1 MKIKISTD
9 FHFNALV
16 YEVALHTEIC
26 FCFTKNVGVSG
37 KNENKTANRA
47 VKTIAAI
54 GVTL

>member
-1 MKIKISTD
+1 MKIKNSTD
-9 FHFNALV
+9 FHFHAHV
-16 YEVALHTEIC
+16 YEEALHTEIC